1 MYLLSLDVDTI
12 ASSVDWL
19 DFAIASSVDWLDYS
33 TLLFNCPYCRKF
45 LFKLPS
51 MIWIYVI
58 IAWLIKLLEVLI
70 SFRNFHTLPVCFFLN
85 PARREEPMLEK
96 AWPHLQIVYE
106 FFLRFVTWFLSK
118 SEQMD
123 NVDPLR
129 SCMFFLGHGLRQF
142 LKKATINSRCLV
154 DIGQCRSTGPEE
166 LKPEALGSCPKCPS
180 LRKGCPIHCKATSN
194 KKDTLPETDMASEN
208 GWLEDDPF
216 LSGQTAYFQVRTV
229 SFGAGHV
236 RKFAGRT
243 NLWI

>member
-1 MYLLSLDVDTI
+1 MSRANKATLASIYDLNIRDLSTADETI
-12 ASSVDWL
+12 GSIDLIPQFSHSASVDL
-19 DFAIASSVDWLDYS
+19 
-33 TLLFNCPYCRKF
+33 
-45 LFKLPS
+45 
-51 MIWIYVI
+51 
-58 IAWLIKLLEVLI
+58 
-70 SFRNFHTLPVCFFLN
+70 LN

-118 SEQMD
+118 NEEMD

-129 SCMFFLGHGLRQF
+129 SCIFFLGHGLRQF
-142 LKKATINSRCLV
+142 LKKATVNSTCLV
-154 DIGQCRSTGPEE
+154 GIGQCRSTGPEE

-194 KKDTLPETDMASEN
+194 RKDTLPETDMAPEN

-216 LSGQTAYFQVRTV
+216 LLFFDLFSGAFAV

-236 RKFAGRT
+236 RKFASRT
-243 NLWI
+243 NLDI